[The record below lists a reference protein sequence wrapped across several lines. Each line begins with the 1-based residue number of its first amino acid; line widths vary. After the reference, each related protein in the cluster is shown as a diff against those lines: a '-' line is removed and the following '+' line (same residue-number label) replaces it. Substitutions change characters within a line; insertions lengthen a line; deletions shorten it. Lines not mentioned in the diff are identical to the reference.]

1 MVISTMSVY
10 ENIYKIVEAV
20 PSGKVMSYGQIAA
33 MLPKCTARMVG
44 YAMSS
49 LPEENNVPWWRVVNA
64 QLKISLRSANAH
76 HILQR
81 QLLQE
86 EGVVFDKYG
95 RIGESFRYTF

>member
-1 MVISTMSVY
+1 MSVY

-49 LPEENNVPWWRVVNA
+49 LPEENDVPWWRVVNS

-95 RIGESFRYTF
+95 RIGEGFRYFF